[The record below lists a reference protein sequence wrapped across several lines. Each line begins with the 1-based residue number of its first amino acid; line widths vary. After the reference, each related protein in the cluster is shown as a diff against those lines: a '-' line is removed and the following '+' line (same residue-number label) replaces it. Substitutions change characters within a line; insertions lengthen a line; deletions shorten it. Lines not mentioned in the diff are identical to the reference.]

1 MKLNSEE
8 IMDLTTFGQNQMIA
22 AEKAMLDINIV
33 TAKAYPRKVTE
44 CLEQAEAL
52 ALRDKESAEKCW
64 YTLPP
69 FGGKGDP
76 VIGPSIRL
84 AEIIA
89 PMWKNMRYGARPMEI
104 EERSVTAQ
112 GYCYDMENN
121 VYYTT
126 IKRRSIWG
134 KNGRYSDTVIDKTML
149 ACCAIAER
157 DAIFKVIP
165 RVFAND
171 IMNKAMAVV
180 DGDVEPLDTR
190 ITSAMKF
197 CWEKY
202 NVDENTVCRT
212 IGAQSKDQITAKKL
226 TLLRG
231 YLNAIKDG
239 ATTAAEVFKP
249 ESTPETPAP
258 TTADGL
264 KEKLAAKRGRPAKAV
279 EPEPQVQQEAPAD
292 LPEAVD
298 KATGEMHYQF
308 DYLDEDGLREHF
320 GEKAGKLEISTI
332 QEQSWLAEVGAM
344 EGQGLDA
351 LSKEQLHQMC
361 VLLEGYKG

>member
-1 MKLNSEE
+1 MNLNSEE

-69 FGGKGDP
+69 FGGKGEP

-134 KNGRYSDTVIDKTML
+134 KNGRYSDTAIDKTML

-202 NVDENTVCRT
+202 SVDENTVCRT
-212 IGAQSKDQITAKKL
+212 IGAQSRDQITAKKL

-239 ATTAAEVFKP
+239 ATTAAEVSKP
-249 ESTPETPAP
+249 EDNATPPAASADGLAEKLKSKRKPKEPEPVKEPEPTETPAEVVNP
-258 TTADGL
+258 VTGEVKYSFDGL
-264 KEKLAAKRGRPAKAV
+264 DR
-279 EPEPQVQQEAPAD
+279 
-292 LPEAVD
+292 
-298 KATGEMHYQF
+298 
-308 DYLDEDGLREHF
+308 DGLLEHF
-320 GEKAGKLEISTI
+320 GEQAGKREISTR
-332 QEQSWLAEVGAM
+332 QEETWLVEVGAL
-344 EGQGLDA
+344 EGQTVDQ
-351 LSKEQLHQMC
+351 LSQEQLHEMC
-361 VLLEGYKG
+361 CKLEAYKG

>member
-1 MKLNSEE
+1 MSNED
-8 IMDLTTFGQNQMIA
+8 IMDLTVLGAGQMIA
-22 AEKAMLDINIV
+22 SEKAMLDVNIV

-89 PMWKNMRYGARPMEI
+89 PMWKNMRYGARPMEV
-104 EERSVTAQ
+104 EEKSVTAQ

-134 KNGRYSDTVIDKTML
+134 KNGRYSEHAIDKTML

-180 DGDVEPLDTR
+180 DGDVEPLETR
-190 ITSAMKF
+190 INSAMKF
-197 CWEKY
+197 CTEKY
-202 NVDENTVCRT
+202 GADENTVCRA
-212 IGAQSKDQITAKKL
+212 IGAQSRDQITAKKL

-239 ATTAAEVFKP
+239 AVKPEEVFKP
-249 ESTPETPAP
+249 E
-258 TTADGL
+258 
-264 KEKLAAKRGRPAKAV
+264 
-279 EPEPQVQQEAPAD
+279 EAPATPAATSADTLAEKLKGKRKPKETEPVTD
-292 LPEAVD
+292 LPEGD
-298 KATGEMHYQF
+298 PTTGEVHYSF
-308 DYLDEDGLREHF
+308 DGLDREGLLEHYLE
-320 GEKAGKLEISTI
+320 GAGKR
-332 QEQSWLAEVGAM
+332 EVGFREEEEM
-344 EGQGLDA
+344 KLQCGILDVKTPIEE
-351 LSKEQLHQMC
+351 LTEEQLHQMC
-361 VLLEGYKG
+361 VLLEEYKA